1 MSKYVITIGRQFGSG
16 GREIAKGLA
25 HKLGIPFYD
34 KDILDKIAEERGLP
48 KDLLEAMDETLT
60 GNLRH
65 RIGYG
70 LHSLA
75 MMYGTPVDYSTHD
88 DAIMTNDR
96 IFNWKAKLIR
106 ELAEEGP
113 CVIVGRCA
121 DYILRDEP
129 GLISVFISAPMADRE
144 ARIMKLHPELHDN
157 APAALIRQTDKARAS
172 YYNYHTDRNWGD
184 IDNYHLCV
192 DATRL
197 GKEGTIDFLAEY
209 VTHCAK

>member
-1 MSKYVITIGRQFGSG
+1 MEKKRIITIGRQYGSG
-16 GREIAKGLA
+16 GYDVGELLAKR
-25 HKLGIPFYD
+25 LGIEFYD
-34 KDILDKIAEERGLP
+34 KELLARAA
-48 KDLLEAMDETLT
+48 KDSGINTELFARADEQPTNSFLYSMSLGT
-60 GNLRH
+60 S
-65 RIGYG
+65 G
-70 LHSLA
+70 LHTGFMA
-75 MMYGTPVDYSTHD
+75 TPDYL
-88 DAIMTNDR
+88 TND
-96 IFNWKAKLIR
+96 KLFALQSDTIR
-106 ELAEEGP
+106 SIAEEGP